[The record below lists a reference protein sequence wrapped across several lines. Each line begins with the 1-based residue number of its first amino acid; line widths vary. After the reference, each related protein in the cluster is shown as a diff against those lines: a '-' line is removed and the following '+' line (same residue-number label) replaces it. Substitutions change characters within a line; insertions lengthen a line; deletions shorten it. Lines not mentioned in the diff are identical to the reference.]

1 MAEDKG
7 KRFVADDGVS
17 SVPEPVTPAGGEDKK
32 KKGKP
37 EEKMDAVTPA
47 AGDKAGGVKE
57 DADIEATDD
66 QIEVVEEE
74 VIEVEESIQQIIEG
88 MDLSEEFKS
97 KISVVFEAAVNESV
111 KARVQKIEEEL
122 NEKLETELA
131 EAVESKVTEIVDNLD
146 SYLDYVVNEWMT
158 ENEVAI
164 EAGIK
169 VEMAESLMDGL
180 KDLFTEHNIEIDDEK
195 FDIVKDLE
203 EELAES
209 NDRAN
214 EVVNENIELTKEI
227 ASLKCA
233 KVFEESTSDL
243 TVTQKERLRTLAET
257 LDTSDIDGYTRNLNT
272 IRETFI
278 SESTSATT
286 TEDVLDE
293 EDEIITEEQVT
304 VRKTV
309 SDYASVNALVEALN
323 ARK

>member
-1 MAEDKG
+1 MAEEKG

-32 KKGKP
+32 KKGHP
-37 EEKMDAVTPA
+37 EEKMDKVTPA
-47 AGDKAGGVKE
+47 AGDKAGAVKE
-57 DADIEATDD
+57 DAEMEAT
-66 QIEVVEEE
+66 EVVEEE
-74 VIEVEESIQQIIEG
+74 VIVVEESIQQIIEG

-111 KARVQKIEEEL
+111 TARVATIEEEL
-122 NEKLETELA
+122 NEKLETELS
-131 EAVESKVTEIVDNLD
+131 EAVDGKITEIVDNLD

-214 EVVNENIELTKEI
+214 DVVNENIELTKEI
-227 ASLKCA
+227 TSLKCERI
-233 KVFEESTSDL
+233 FEETSAEL
-243 TVTQKERLRTLAET
+243 NITQKERLRALAET
-257 LDTSDIDGYTRNLNT
+257 LDTSDIEAYTTNLNT
-272 IRETFI
+272 LRETFV
-278 SESTSATT
+278 SEATSATKK
-286 TEDVLDE
+286 ENVLDE

-304 VRKTV
+304 VGKTV

>member
-1 MAEDKG
+1 MAEEKG

-32 KKGKP
+32 KKGHP
-37 EEKMDAVTPA
+37 EEKMDKVTPA
-47 AGDKAGGVKE
+47 AGDKAGAVKE
-57 DADIEATDD
+57 DAEVEAT
-66 QIEVVEEE
+66 EVVEEE
-74 VIEVEESIQQIIEG
+74 VIVVEESIQQIIEG

-111 KARVQKIEEEL
+111 TARVATIEEEL
-122 NEKLETELA
+122 NEKLETELS
-131 EAVESKVTEIVDNLD
+131 EAVDGKITEIVDNLD

-214 EVVNENIELTKEI
+214 DVVNENIELTKEI
-227 ASLKCA
+227 TSLKCE
-233 KVFEESTSDL
+233 KIFEETSSEL
-243 TVTQKERLRTLAET
+243 NITQKERLRALAET
-257 LDTSDIDGYTRNLNT
+257 LDTSDIEAYTNNLNT
-272 IRETFI
+272 LRETFV
-278 SESTSATT
+278 SEATSATKI
-286 TEDVLDE
+286 ENVLDE

-304 VRKTV
+304 VGKTV

>member
-1 MAEDKG
+1 MAEEKG

-32 KKGKP
+32 KKGHP
-37 EEKMDAVTPA
+37 EEKMDKVTPA
-47 AGDKAGGVKE
+47 AGDKAGAVKE
-57 DADIEATDD
+57 DAEMEAT
-66 QIEVVEEE
+66 EVVEEE
-74 VIEVEESIQQIIEG
+74 VIVVEESIQQIIEG

-111 KARVQKIEEEL
+111 TARVATIEEEL
-122 NEKLETELA
+122 NEKLETELS
-131 EAVESKVTEIVDNLD
+131 EAVDEKITEIVDNLD

-214 EVVNENIELTKEI
+214 DVVNENIELTKEI
-227 ASLKCA
+227 TSLKCERI
-233 KVFEESTSDL
+233 FEETSAEL
-243 TVTQKERLRTLAET
+243 NITQKERLRTLAET
-257 LDTSDIDGYTRNLNT
+257 LDTSDIEAYTTNLNT
-272 IRETFI
+272 LRETFV
-278 SESTSATT
+278 SEATSATKK
-286 TEDVLDE
+286 ENVLDE

-304 VRKTV
+304 VGKTV

>member
-1 MAEDKG
+1 MAEEKG

-32 KKGKP
+32 KKGHP
-37 EEKMDAVTPA
+37 EEKMDKVTPA
-47 AGDKAGGVKE
+47 AGDKAGAVKE
-57 DADIEATDD
+57 DAEMEAT
-66 QIEVVEEE
+66 EVVEEE
-74 VIEVEESIQQIIEG
+74 VIVVEESIQQIIEG

-111 KARVQKIEEEL
+111 TARVATIEEEL
-122 NEKLETELA
+122 NEKLETELS
-131 EAVESKVTEIVDNLD
+131 EAVDGKITEIVDNLD

-214 EVVNENIELTKEI
+214 DVVNENIELTKEI
-227 ASLKCA
+227 TSLKCERI
-233 KVFEESTSDL
+233 FEETSAEL
-243 TVTQKERLRTLAET
+243 NITQKERLRTLAET
-257 LDTSDIDGYTRNLNT
+257 LDTSDIEAYTTNLNT
-272 IRETFI
+272 LRETFV
-278 SESTSATT
+278 SEATSATKK
-286 TEDVLDE
+286 ENVLDE

-304 VRKTV
+304 VGKTV

>member
-1 MAEDKG
+1 
-7 KRFVADDGVS
+7 
-17 SVPEPVTPAGGEDKK
+17 
-32 KKGKP
+32 
-37 EEKMDAVTPA
+37 
-47 AGDKAGGVKE
+47 
-57 DADIEATDD
+57 
-66 QIEVVEEE
+66 
-74 VIEVEESIQQIIEG
+74 
-88 MDLSEEFKS
+88 
-97 KISVVFEAAVNESV
+97 VVFEAAVNESV
-111 KARVQKIEEEL
+111 TARVATIEEEL
-122 NEKLETELA
+122 NEKLETELS
-131 EAVESKVTEIVDNLD
+131 EAVDGKITEIVDNLD

-214 EVVNENIELTKEI
+214 DVVNENIELTKEI
-227 ASLKCA
+227 TSLKCERI
-233 KVFEESTSDL
+233 FEETSAEL
-243 TVTQKERLRTLAET
+243 NITQKERLRTLAET
-257 LDTSDIDGYTRNLNT
+257 LDTSDIEAYTTNLNT
-272 IRETFI
+272 LRETFV
-278 SESTSATT
+278 SEATSATKK
-286 TEDVLDE
+286 ENVLDE

-304 VRKTV
+304 VGKTV